1 MKKENRI
8 TKTRVGLALPV
19 ALLMA
24 ANGWGANEY
33 VTFINDQG
41 KQTTAGCA
49 VIDADYL
56 SAHATNLP
64 YVCHVVK
71 ENLVTDKR
79 IWSSK
84 TISLIIAD
92 GASLTINFNSQ
103 RNGEHAFHSNEN
115 IRIFGQTEQTGAL
128 IVNETG
134 SSYDSRGLSAD
145 GSIQIFGGHVTV
157 TSNARD
163 AIWANGD
170 IDIYG
175 GYISATGAG
184 VSPYVG
190 IESETGNININWVN
204 SLYADSY
211 SVSQGKSLNI
221 ASGLTFNGS
230 DGNTYSSTNAPVGDV
245 TQTPDYLVQFVTN
258 GDNSKRVVI
267 NGEYTG
273 TESVNIPSPVDV
285 VAIDYNRTFTVG
297 VASTVVLP
305 FELPAGTEIN
315 AEFFY
320 LYDVYQN
327 GCAWRASM
335 KYIGDG
341 VLPEPNKPY
350 AVVLKGT
357 KNTEGKLTFN
367 MNGGTAS
374 VGSASEAVTSTEDR
388 KWHFIGTYTY
398 KEWKTEADGLGLAYG
413 FAGSNNDDTPKGK
426 FGKISR
432 DTEDP
437 EKVPFAKPLRAYLQK
452 DNVGVQLVCASG
464 RPAAPGEIVSNI
476 PEVIDVDFIKD
487 DENGEHTTFVG
498 RWNTRTGEIQMK
510 RDYDLKGRKI
520 NNAPKARGAYYGK
533 KVLKK

>member
-24 ANGWGANEY
+24 ANGWGLTIVESTNYIDEY
-33 VTFINDQG
+33 GRPAQMSNCVL
-41 KQTTAGCA
+41 
-49 VIDADYL
+49 IDEAYL
-56 SAHATNLP
+56 AAHGTNLQERA
-64 YVCHVVK
+64 CFVV
-71 ENLVTDKR
+71 NSTLSFDKR
-79 IWSSK
+79 IYS
-84 TISLIIAD
+84 THDIILILSDNA
-92 GASLTINFNSQ
+92 NFTVNFEGGQ
-103 RNGEHAFHSNEN
+103 HAFEADNHD
-115 IRIFGQTEQTGAL
+115 IKIYGQKNQLGSL
-128 IVNETG
+128 IVNNTG
-134 SSYDSRGLSAD
+134 DYGRGISAQN
-145 GSIQIFGGHVTV
+145 IYIYGGHVSA
-157 TSNARD
+157 TSKTKD
-163 AIWANGD
+163 AIWAQND

-175 GYISATGAG
+175 GYISATTSAANT
-184 VSPYVG
+184 YVG
-190 IESETGNININWVN
+190 IESETGNINVNWAN
-204 SLYADSY
+204 SLYASSY
-211 SVSQGKSLNI
+211 STPNGALNV
-221 ASGLTFNGS
+221 ASGLTLNGS

-341 VLPEPNKPY
+341 MLPEPNKPY
-350 AVVLKGT
+350 AVVLKEE
-357 KNTEGKLTFN
+357 KITEGKIIFN
-367 MNGGTAS
+367 LNGGVAT

-398 KEWKTEADGLGLAYG
+398 KEWKTDADGLGLAYG

-452 DNVGVQLVCASG
+452 DNAGVQLVCASG

-498 RWNTRTGEIQMK
+498 RWNTRTGEFQMK